1 MNSVV
6 PGAELTKEPF
16 RWDQR
21 IFSLVMRLPASV
33 PPDVSAFP
41 FIPSAEN
48 TAIDVMCE
56 VTGGTCVVHISVS
69 VVKQVVLALSA
80 FHFIFLYLVI
90 RDLNC
95 FGINYQLFLFI
106 ELSKSLVSR

>member
-1 MNSVV
+1 MTSFIVVIYFFNCNLQLFVLCFQLNLPMNSVV

-56 VTGGTCVVHISVS
+56 VTGGVYTFRCFVTEI
-69 VVKQVVLALSA
+69 LS
-80 FHFIFLYLVI
+80 
-90 RDLNC
+90 
-95 FGINYQLFLFI
+95 
-106 ELSKSLVSR
+106 S